1 MNTNTRFLLL
11 AASTAAIL
19 GGCAQAGADSP
30 AACAAAGAAAPVD
43 LSEQEAR
50 ESYSLGSVIGEQL
63 RGGVGDVDGDALLAG
78 IADAYRERPRLEP
91 QEVAAAIES
100 RREREIA
107 AAREALREL
116 AERNRQ
122 AGDAFREQFGQEPE
136 VVTLASGLQYKV
148 LHEGEGAVPGPTDT
162 VKVHYRG
169 TLVDGTEFDSSHG
182 EQPVQFPVDRVI
194 PGWSEALQQ
203 MSAGSKWQVVIPPD
217 LAYGEEGAAGFIE
230 PNQTLVFEVELLE
243 VG

>member
-30 AACAAAGAAAPVD
+30 AACAAAGAAAPPD

-78 IADAYRERPRLEP
+78 IADAFRERPRLEP
-91 QEVAAAIES
+91 KEVAAAIES

-107 AAREALREL
+107 AAREARREL